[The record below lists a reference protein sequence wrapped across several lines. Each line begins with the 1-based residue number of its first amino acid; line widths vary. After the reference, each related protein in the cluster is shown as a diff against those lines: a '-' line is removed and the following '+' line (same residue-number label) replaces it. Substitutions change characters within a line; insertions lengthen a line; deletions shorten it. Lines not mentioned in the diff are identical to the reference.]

1 MITIQ
6 EEDIDIVSLINGAKS
21 KNNGAISI
29 FIGTVRDDDIE
40 ALSFECHS
48 EVALKSL
55 HDIAKQATELFHLS
69 TIDIIHRIGTLS
81 ITDTILI
88 ILVSAGHR
96 QEAIE
101 GCAWILERIKEFV
114 PIWKKDILENGQRW
128 HD

>member
-1 MITIQ
+1 MIAIQ
-6 EEDIDIVSLINGAKS
+6 EEDIDIVHLINGAKS
-21 KNNGAISI
+21 KHNGAISI

-40 ALSFECHS
+40 ALSFECHI
-48 EVALKSL
+48 EVALENL
-55 HDIAKQATELFHLS
+55 HDIAKQATELFHLT

-81 ITDTILI
+81 ITDTILV

-101 GCAWILERIKEFV
+101 GCAWILERIKESV
-114 PIWKKDILENGQRW
+114 KKKKKDILKDRQRW